1 MQYETEEID
10 TTASDS
16 SILGG
21 HGGGDE
27 GIMNAFVQAL
37 AENDPGRI
45 LSGPDE
51 TLESHITVFRAEQA
65 RREGRVVQID

>member
-1 MQYETEEID
+1 
-10 TTASDS
+10 
-16 SILGG
+16 
-21 HGGGDE
+21 
-27 GIMNAFVQAL
+27 MNAFVQAV